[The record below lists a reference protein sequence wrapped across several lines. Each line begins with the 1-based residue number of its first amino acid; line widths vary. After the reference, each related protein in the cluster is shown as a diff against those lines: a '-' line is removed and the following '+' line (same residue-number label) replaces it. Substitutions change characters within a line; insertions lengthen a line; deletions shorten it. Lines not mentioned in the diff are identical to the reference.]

1 MREEVARRIL
11 DAHKTRGTAP
21 AGWVRWA
28 EAVMQPRV
36 NWREQLKRV
45 VRGAINE
52 GFGQRLDYSYRR
64 PNRRAEIY
72 KPFILPALQGE
83 YRPRVA
89 VVVDTS
95 GSISDRELTQ
105 AMAEVRA
112 VLEQLRTRITI
123 IPCDAVPYEAVQVLT
138 RRDWELMRGKMKGG
152 GGTDMCAG
160 IEAAKRLM
168 PPPDAIIVLTD
179 GHTPFPDKPPTRH
192 EPTIIW
198 GIWRIGED
206 SPLKPPCP
214 PWRERDIVE
223 ILVEA

>member
-1 MREEVARRIL
+1 
-11 DAHKTRGTAP
+11 
-21 AGWVRWA
+21 
-28 EAVMQPRV
+28 
-36 NWREQLKRV
+36 
-45 VRGAINE
+45 
-52 GFGQRLDYSYRR
+52 
-64 PNRRAEIY
+64 
-72 KPFILPALQGE
+72 ALQGE

-138 RRDWELMRGKMKGG
+138 RRDWELARGKLKGG
-152 GGTDMCAG
+152 GGTDMPAG
-160 IEAAKRLM
+160 IEAAKRLT

-179 GHTPFPDKPPTRH
+179 GYTPFPAKPPTRH

-198 GIWRIGED
+198 GIWRYGGNT
-206 SPLKPPCP
+206 PPKPPCP
-214 PWRERDIVE
+214 PWRMRDVVE
-223 ILVEA
+223 IPVE